1 MIDGAPRSDAVDR
14 LSSTNYVKYFL
25 NLVSWI
31 SQDPVPLNKKNTS
44 TTVPLMKIK
53 LASYDVKEISFA
65 N

>member
-14 LSSTNYVKYFL
+14 LSSTNYVNYLL
-25 NLVSWI
+25 NLMY
-31 SQDPVPLNKKNTS
+31 PVPFNKQKTS
-44 TTVPLMKIK
+44 TTISLMKIN